1 MKQIQLPRLSRIP
14 AVEDVMHD
22 LMVHI
27 NDLIIVVHINGLI
40 INPSTKTI
48 IRFNHQLV
56 DLKPDTHT
64 IMKYIISGIPNITNL
79 FKEEE

>member
-1 MKQIQLPRLSRIP
+1 MIQLPHLSRIP

-27 NDLIIVVHINGLI
+27 NDLI